1 MTTLKN
7 LSFSCELDA
16 LRETMVKDVMIAGL
30 NINYAYIREKL
41 LLEDPKSLEDAC
53 KIAKSMER
61 SKEECKELTR
71 GEDTDINLL
80 RQNQFRNG
88 RNEKFIKECH
98 YCGGNHKIRQCPA
111 YGATCKSCNKPNHF
125 AKVCKAKGK
134 INVIKEN
141 EYNCDKD
148 SSFYFN
154 SISISEEIN
163 MIENSWNILIKIR
176 GRNIYFQIDT
186 GAQANVISMNT
197 LKKLGLTAKNITKT
211 NVRLSTL
218 NGNTLPIIGIILLT
232 CKYKSVDYELNF
244 FVIETDCR
252 SILHLNI

>member
-1 MTTLKN
+1 M
-7 LSFSCELDA
+7 
-16 LRETMVKDVMIAGL
+16 
-30 NINYAYIREKL
+30 
-41 LLEDPKSLEDAC
+41 
-53 KIAKSMER
+53 
-61 SKEECKELTR
+61 
-71 GEDTDINLL
+71 
-80 RQNQFRNG
+80 
-88 RNEKFIKECH
+88 
-98 YCGGNHKIRQCPA
+98 
-111 YGATCKSCNKPNHF
+111 
-125 AKVCKAKGK
+125 CKAKGK
-134 INVIKEN
+134 INIIKVN

-218 NGNTLPIIGIILLT
+218 NGNTLPIKGIILLT

-244 FVIETDCR
+244 FLIE
-252 SILHLNI
+252 